1 MNTSGVLVLIAGA
14 WVLCQVLGGG
24 ALGRLGIIPIGDPAA
39 GGRLGDGIDVPAPDD
54 GYGPGYRDG
63 SGRPL

>member
-1 MNTSGVLVLIAGA
+1 MKPGGLLLVIAGV
-14 WVLCQVLGGG
+14 WVLCQVLGGS
-24 ALGRLGIIPIGDPAA
+24 ALQRLGVDGGAA
-39 GGRLGDGIDVPAPDD
+39 GDGPDPFAQPGVQRPDD